1 MKKKYYEYNKEA
13 ISKIK
18 RYQTQLKEE
27 LGEIIDIK
35 QKRQHNKIKT
45 EPQQRKIYDT
55 NKGQA
60 KNLQV
65 KLLVLLVNDSEYSR
79 SARQ

>member
-13 ISKIK
+13 IPKIK

-27 LGEIIDIK
+27 RGEIIDIK

-60 KNLQV
+60 KKLQV
-65 KLLVLLVNDSEYSR
+65 KLLVLLVNDLEYSR